1 MSQTIPSATVGVPT
15 PVSWTV
21 TNDLAPVTIAPK
33 GGPLGSA
40 VAGRKTIANHE
51 VQKFTVTIPAG
62 ATKFVAKIGNPSDPA
77 ADLDLT
83 VYNAAGAIVAQQ
95 ADGDSE
101 EAVTINAPAA
111 GTYTVEVDGYEIPS
125 GSTQYDYLDV
135 FYSADLGTL
144 SVPATTTTL
153 ATGESTTVTGSITVA
168 AVPEAG
174 RQVSGEM
181 RVLSEQGALLGT
193 GEVLVGSVTP

>member
-1 MSQTIPSATVGVPT
+1 MPTAKVGAPV

-21 TNDLAPVTIAPK
+21 TNQFAPVTIAPK

-51 VQKFTVTIPAG
+51 LQKFTVSIPEG

-77 ADLDLT
+77 ADLDLF
-83 VYNAAGAIVAQQ
+83 VRNAAGTIVAQM

-101 EAVTINAPAA
+101 EAVTINAPPA
-111 GTYTVEVDGYEIPS
+111 GTYTVEVDGYSVPS
-125 GSTQYDYLDV
+125 GSTQYDYLDA
-135 FYSADLGTL
+135 FYSAGLGTL
-144 SVPATTTTL
+144 TVPAATTAL
-153 ATGESTTVTGSITVA
+153 GTGESTTVAGTLTVA
-168 AVPEAG
+168 AVPASG

-181 RVLSEQGALLGT
+181 QVLSTEGALLGT
-193 GEVLVGSVTP
+193 GEVLIGSVS